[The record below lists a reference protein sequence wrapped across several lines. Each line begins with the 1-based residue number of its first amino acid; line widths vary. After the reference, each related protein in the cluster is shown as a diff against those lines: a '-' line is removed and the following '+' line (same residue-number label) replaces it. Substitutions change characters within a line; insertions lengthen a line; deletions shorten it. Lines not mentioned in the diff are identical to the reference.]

1 MVVKSLRKRDPLATP
16 HKGII
21 MSAVVVGVDSSETAL
36 AAAKRAAKIAASL
49 GQPLHLVM
57 AVKPGHSTTIKHG
70 GDSFFDDWT
79 QDSKQLLQRIK
90 HDIGMPDATSSIG
103 SKDPVEAICAEAE
116 KVGASLIVVGNRR
129 VQGVKRVLGAVANG
143 VLRHAGCDVLV
154 VQTSSPVANETANG
168 STSHSIS
175 TAKVFRL
182 SSKQELARLDSIA
195 TSIQVP
201 AGRELTSEGRH
212 GKEFGV
218 LLDGSATV
226 TVDGEVVATLRA
238 GDHFGEMAL
247 LQAAGVGSD
256 LRTAT
261 VVADT
266 DLWISVMSVQEFG
279 TLLNEFP
286 DVADQLRRSAA
297 QRATA
302 VNT

>member
-1 MVVKSLRKRDPLATP
+1 MATS

-36 AAAKRAAKIAASL
+36 VAAQRAAEIARSL

-57 AVKPGHSTTIKHG
+57 ALKPGHSTTIEHCG
-70 GDSFFDDWT
+70 ESFFEDWT
-79 QDSKQLLQRIK
+79 QDGKQLLQRIK
-90 HDIGMPDATSSIG
+90 FLIGMPDATASIG

-116 KVGASLIVVGNRR
+116 KVNASLIVVGNRR
-129 VQGVKRVLGAVANG
+129 VQSVKRILGAVATG
-143 VLRHAGCDVLV
+143 VVRHAGCDVLV
-154 VQTSSPVANETANG
+154 VQTSVSVAVENP
-168 STSHSIS
+168 TSHSIS

-182 SSKQELARLDSIA
+182 SSERERARLDAIA
-195 TSIQVP
+195 TSTQIP

-247 LQAAGVGSD
+247 LQAVGVGGD

-286 DVADQLRRSAA
+286 DVADQLRRVAA
-297 QRATA
+297 QRTA
-302 VNT
+302 ALNA